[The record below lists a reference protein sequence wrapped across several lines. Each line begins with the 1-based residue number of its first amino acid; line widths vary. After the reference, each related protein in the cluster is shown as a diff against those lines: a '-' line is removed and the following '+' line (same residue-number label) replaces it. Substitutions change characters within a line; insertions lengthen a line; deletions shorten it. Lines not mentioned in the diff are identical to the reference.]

1 MVSRTSTAA
10 DLVSS
15 VRLGD
20 HARPAA
26 GCTCWTYHAIS
37 RKQAVLG
44 LGMSWGCTTRM
55 ILTTRNRR
63 PTRSRRMSRRLLL
76 ARLVL
81 SPELVKSTSSSTH
94 EEVTTNTSSLRS
106 EKVALWTAQT
116 QRGNCVSTRPSTLV
130 GPRTAPFHLQA
141 DGQFHVQSS
150 AQTNPRMPSAIR
162 CKQTSSRSM
171 THKLDNKTGCPA
183 SLASG
188 WDFRLTHSH
197 KAGMADEGPR
207 FRARSYFPGVPVMTI
222 YTDTHSDPASTVKRT
237 A

>member
-1 MVSRTSTAA
+1 MPTNEWT
-10 DLVSS
+10 S
-15 VRLGD
+15 VRRERKNLTLWSQGLPQQQILFLRLGWETLQD
-20 HARPAA
+20 LQLA

-116 QRGNCVSTRPSTLV
+116 QRGNCVSTRSSTLV

-188 WDFRLTHSH
+188 
-197 KAGMADEGPR
+197 
-207 FRARSYFPGVPVMTI
+207 
-222 YTDTHSDPASTVKRT
+222 
-237 A
+237 